1 MKVGEEKLWQ
11 NWGHYAKLCSRQ
23 KCTFVSLQ
31 IYHESLPL
39 TMHSVE
45 FATFFTHFKSNI
57 NIIWKFLIG
66 CCLWSYFRCQTFLQI
81 KLRGWL
87 FWFWNEGWMRGN
99 ATVWEMGR
107 KKRQTGYWQS
117 LQGWQDFWPFMFFFI
132 LRISSCW
139 KFFMEKMICLIKSL
153 LDEVWT

>member
-39 TMHSVE
+39 TMHSVL
-45 FATFFTHFKSNI
+45 FAIILTHFKSNI

-87 FWFWNEGWMRGN
+87 FWFWNEG
-99 ATVWEMGR
+99 
-107 KKRQTGYWQS
+107 
-117 LQGWQDFWPFMFFFI
+117 GW
-132 LRISSCW
+132 
-139 KFFMEKMICLIKSL
+139 EKMRQCGKWAEKSVRQATDSL
-153 LDEVWT
+153 CRVGRTFDFSCFFSFWEFPLVENSSWKKWFA